1 MIHLENIHSLS
12 DFQRN
17 TREHIRR
24 LKKSRRPEVLTI
36 NGEAAL
42 VVQSAEG
49 YQQLLNEAEFASHF
63 QALHKSIAEA
73 KANRGRSARAA
84 IEELALQHAIELRK

>member
-24 LKKSRRPEVLTI
+24 LKKSRQPVVLTI
-36 NGEAAL
+36 NGQSAL
-42 VVQSAEG
+42 VVQSAEA
-49 YQQLLNEAEFASHF
+49 Y
-63 QALHKSIAEA
+63 QALLDEAQFAGHIQALRKSLNAA
-73 KANRGRSARAA
+73 KANRGRPVRAV
-84 IEELALQHAIELRK
+84 IEELARQHDIKLRK